1 MKDKEKKLKPETNQ
15 NNQDLKS
22 KILYMM
28 KDSKEKFPL
37 KIKITQNQDAMI
49 A

>member
-1 MKDKEKKLKPETNQ
+1 MKDKEKRLKPEMNQ

-28 KDSKEKFPL
+28 KDSKERFPQ
-37 KIKITQNQDAMI
+37 KIKITQNKDAMI